1 MLLELDPTTLTYL
14 NFALEHVCKKIPPG
28 MDSRELRKQ
37 IADAM
42 TASAKAGQRTFSDFE
57 KAGLDVLTRRI
68 RSKKRWFAGLFRP

>member
-42 TASAKAGQRTFSDFE
+42 LASAKAGQRTFSDFE
-57 KAGLDVLTRRI
+57 KAGLDVLNQHL
-68 RSKKRWFAGLFRP
+68 KAKRWFARWFRF